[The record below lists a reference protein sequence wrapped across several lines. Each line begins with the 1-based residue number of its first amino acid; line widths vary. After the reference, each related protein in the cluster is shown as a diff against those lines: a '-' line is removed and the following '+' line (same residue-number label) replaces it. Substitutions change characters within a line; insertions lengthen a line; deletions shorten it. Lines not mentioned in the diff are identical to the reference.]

1 MGMTEDGS
9 DAVVFQSLIV
19 NVLFA
24 EIHLF
29 VVTVGYDEVSCLGF
43 QNGPVG
49 VAESA
54 IAVSLDPCNMNPEP
68 GLKLSGIGLI
78 VSAVVNFKKVPD
90 YDYGRDEV
98 GL

>member
-29 VVTVGYDEVSCLGF
+29 VVTVSYNEVSRLGF

-54 IAVSLDPCNMNPEP
+54 VAVSLDPCHMNSEP
-68 GLKLSGIGLI
+68 CLKLSGICRI

>member
-54 IAVSLDPCNMNPEP
+54 VAVSFDPCHMNSEP
-68 GLKLSGIGLI
+68 CLKLSGICRI
-78 VSAVVNFKKVPD
+78 VSAMVNFKKVPD